1 MMDYMFDKKYD
12 DYYNDFSKFDSYKLN
27 RELIKYKIKREEIE
41 NERMTINSDY
51 ISVVALVISIYSFVM
66 TYLFKINL
74 TDITIKNIFIHT
86 IVFIIIMLLTW
97 MFSEYSHKKNNKKRN
112 KEICKFDLLIQIL
125 ENLIAEKEKENN
137 KKHIYIEEKI
147 C

>member
-12 DYYNDFSKFDSYKLN
+12 AYYNDFSKFDSYKLN
-27 RELIKYKIKREEIE
+27 RELIKYKIKKEEIE

-86 IVFIIIMLLTW
+86 IVFIIFMLLTW
-97 MFSEYSHKKNNKKRN
+97 MISECSHKKNNKKRN

-125 ENLIAEKEKENN
+125 ENLIAEREK
-137 KKHIYIEEKI
+137 KK
-147 C
+147 

>member
-12 DYYNDFSKFDSYKLN
+12 AYYNDFSKFDSYKLN
-27 RELIKYKIKREEIE
+27 RELIKYKIKKEEIE

-86 IVFIIIMLLTW
+86 IVFIIFMLLTW
-97 MFSEYSHKKNNKKRN
+97 MISECSHKKNNKKRN

-125 ENLIAEKEKENN
+125 ENLIAEKERENN
-137 KKHIYIEEKI
+137 
-147 C
+147 

>member
-137 KKHIYIEEKI
+137 
-147 C
+147 

>member
-12 DYYNDFSKFDSYKLN
+12 AYYNTFSKFDSYKLN

-41 NERMTINSDY
+41 NQRMTINSDY

-74 TDITIKNIFIHT
+74 TDITIKNIFINT
-86 IVFIIIMLLTW
+86 IGFIIIMLLTW
-97 MFSEYSHKKNNKKRN
+97 MISEYSHKKNNNKRN
-112 KEICKFDLLIQIL
+112 KEICEFDLLIRII
-125 ENLIAEKEKENN
+125 ENLIDEKEKENN
-137 KKHIYIEEKI
+137 Q
-147 C
+147 

>member
-12 DYYNDFSKFDSYKLN
+12 AYYNDFSKFDSYKLN
-27 RELIKYKIKREEIE
+27 RELIKYKIKKEEIE

-86 IVFIIIMLLTW
+86 IVFIIFMLLTW
-97 MFSEYSHKKNNKKRN
+97 MISECSHKKNNKKRN

-137 KKHIYIEEKI
+137 
-147 C
+147 

>member
-1 MMDYMFDKKYD
+1 MDYMFDKKYD
-12 DYYNDFSKFDSYKLN
+12 AYYNDFSKFDSYKLN
-27 RELIKYKIKREEIE
+27 RELIKYKIKKEEIE

-86 IVFIIIMLLTW
+86 IVFIIFMLLTW
-97 MFSEYSHKKNNKKRN
+97 MISECSHKKNNKKRN

-137 KKHIYIEEKI
+137 
-147 C
+147 

>member
-1 MMDYMFDKKYD
+1 MDYMFDKKYD
-12 DYYNDFSKFDSYKLN
+12 AYYNDFSKFDSYRLN
-27 RELIKYKIKREEIE
+27 RELIKYKIKKEEIE

-86 IVFIIIMLLTW
+86 IVFIIFMLLTW
-97 MFSEYSHKKNNKKRN
+97 MISECSHKKIIKNVTKKYA
-112 KEICKFDLLIQIL
+112 
-125 ENLIAEKEKENN
+125 NLI
-137 KKHIYIEEKI
+137 Y
-147 C
+147 

>member
-1 MMDYMFDKKYD
+1 MDYMFDKKYD
-12 DYYNDFSKFDSYKLN
+12 AYYNDFSKFDSYKLN

-51 ISVVALVISIYSFVM
+51 ISAVALVISIYSFVM

-74 TDITIKNIFIHT
+74 TDITIKNIFKHT

-97 MFSEYSHKKNNKKRN
+97 AFSEYFHKKNNKKRN
-112 KEICKFDLLIQIL
+112 KEICEFDLLIQIL

-137 KKHIYIEEKI
+137 
-147 C
+147 

>member
-12 DYYNDFSKFDSYKLN
+12 AYYNDFSKFDTYKLN

-74 TDITIKNIFIHT
+74 TDITIKNIFIQT
-86 IVFIIIMLLTW
+86 IVFIIIMLLAW
-97 MFSEYSHKKNNKKRN
+97 MFSEYSHKKNIKKRN
-112 KEICKFDLLIQIL
+112 KEICEFDLLIQIL

-137 KKHIYIEEKI
+137 
-147 C
+147 

>member
-12 DYYNDFSKFDSYKLN
+12 AYYNDFSKFDSYKLN

-51 ISVVALVISIYSFVM
+51 ISAVALVISIYSFVM

-74 TDITIKNIFIHT
+74 TDITIKNIFKHT

-97 MFSEYSHKKNNKKRN
+97 IISECSHKKNNKKRN
-112 KEICKFDLLIQIL
+112 KEICEFDLLIQIL

-137 KKHIYIEEKI
+137 
-147 C
+147 

>member
-27 RELIKYKIKREEIE
+27 RELIKYKIREEIE

-125 ENLIAEKEKENN
+125 ENLIAEKRKG
-137 KKHIYIEEKI
+137 KQLIT
-147 C
+147 

>member
-1 MMDYMFDKKYD
+1 MDYMFDKKYD
-12 DYYNDFSKFDSYKLN
+12 AYYNDFSKFDSYKLN

-74 TDITIKNIFIHT
+74 TDITIKNIFIQT
-86 IVFIIIMLLTW
+86 IVFIIIMLLAW
-97 MFSEYSHKKNNKKRN
+97 MFSEYSHKKNIKKRN
-112 KEICKFDLLIQIL
+112 KEICEFDLLIQIL

-137 KKHIYIEEKI
+137 
-147 C
+147 

>member
-1 MMDYMFDKKYD
+1 MDYMFDKKYD

-74 TDITIKNIFIHT
+74 TDITIKNIFIQT
-86 IVFIIIMLLTW
+86 IVFIIIMLLAW
-97 MFSEYSHKKNNKKRN
+97 MFSEYSHKKNIKKRN
-112 KEICKFDLLIQIL
+112 KEICEFDLLIQIL

-137 KKHIYIEEKI
+137 
-147 C
+147 

>member
-1 MMDYMFDKKYD
+1 
-12 DYYNDFSKFDSYKLN
+12 
-27 RELIKYKIKREEIE
+27 
-41 NERMTINSDY
+41 MTINSDY

-137 KKHIYIEEKI
+137 
-147 C
+147 

>member
-1 MMDYMFDKKYD
+1 MDYMFDKKYD
-12 DYYNDFSKFDSYKLN
+12 AYYNDFSKFDSYKLN
-27 RELIKYKIKREEIE
+27 RELIKYKIKKEEIE
-41 NERMTINSDY
+41 NERMIINSDY

-86 IVFIIIMLLTW
+86 IVFIIFMLLTW
-97 MFSEYSHKKNNKKRN
+97 MISECSHKKNNKKRN

-137 KKHIYIEEKI
+137 
-147 C
+147 

>member
-1 MMDYMFDKKYD
+1 MDYMFDKKYD
-12 DYYNDFSKFDSYKLN
+12 AYYNDFSKFDSYKLN
-27 RELIKYKIKREEIE
+27 RELIKYKIKKEEIE

-86 IVFIIIMLLTW
+86 IVFIIFMLLTW
-97 MFSEYSHKKNNKKRN
+97 MISECSHKKNNKKRN

-125 ENLIAEKEKENN
+125 ENLIAEKERENN
-137 KKHIYIEEKI
+137 
-147 C
+147 

>member
-12 DYYNDFSKFDSYKLN
+12 AYYNDFSKFDSYKLN

-74 TDITIKNIFIHT
+74 TDITIKNIFIQT
-86 IVFIIIMLLTW
+86 IVFIIIMLLAW
-97 MFSEYSHKKNNKKRN
+97 MFSEYSHKKNIKKRN
-112 KEICKFDLLIQIL
+112 KEICEFDLLIQIL

-137 KKHIYIEEKI
+137 
-147 C
+147 

>member
-1 MMDYMFDKKYD
+1 MDYMFDKKYD
-12 DYYNDFSKFDSYKLN
+12 AYYNDFSKFDSYKLN
-27 RELIKYKIKREEIE
+27 RELIKYKIKREEIG

-74 TDITIKNIFIHT
+74 TDITIKNIFIQT
-86 IVFIIIMLLTW
+86 IVFIIIMLLAW
-97 MFSEYSHKKNNKKRN
+97 MFSEYSHKKNIKKRN
-112 KEICKFDLLIQIL
+112 KEICEFDLLIQIL

-137 KKHIYIEEKI
+137 
-147 C
+147 

>member
-41 NERMTINSDY
+41 NNSDY

-137 KKHIYIEEKI
+137 
-147 C
+147 